1 MSRFFFSPGAYTFF
15 TFRGI
20 LRENMIGDF
29 VPQEVF
35 IMYEEITGQAKQAVT
50 ELLERAR
57 LEPGDIFVVGC
68 SSSEVGGHRIGSDSS
83 PEVAQAILDG
93 IYPVLKEKG
102 IYLAAQCCEH
112 LNRAIV
118 LEKEVA
124 RAYGLA
130 PVNVVPQPKAG
141 GSFATAAYKTFSH
154 PVMVEHVKAA
164 AGIDIGGTLIGMHLR
179 EVAVPTRLSIKQIG
193 EANIICARTRPKFIG
208 GQRAHYDE
216 SLM

>member
-1 MSRFFFSPGAYTFF
+1 
-15 TFRGI
+15 
-20 LRENMIGDF
+20 MIGDF
-29 VPQEVF
+29 IPQEVF
-35 IMYEEITGQAKQAVT
+35 VMYEEITGQARQAVT

-93 IYPVLKEKG
+93 IYTILKEKC

-118 LEKEVA
+118 LEKEAA

-141 GSFATAAYKTFSH
+141 GSFATAAYKAFSH

-216 SLM
+216 SQM

>member
-1 MSRFFFSPGAYTFF
+1 
-15 TFRGI
+15 
-20 LRENMIGDF
+20 
-29 VPQEVF
+29 
-35 IMYEEITGQAKQAVT
+35 MYEEITGQARQAVT

-118 LEKEVA
+118 LEKEAA

-130 PVNVVPQPKAG
+130 PVNVVPLPKAG
-141 GSFATAAYKTFSH
+141 GSFATAAYKAFSH

-179 EVAVPTRLSIKQIG
+179 EVAVPTRLSVKQIG

-208 GQRAHYDE
+208 GERAHYDE
-216 SLM
+216 SQM

>member
-1 MSRFFFSPGAYTFF
+1 
-15 TFRGI
+15 
-20 LRENMIGDF
+20 MIGDF
-29 VPQEVF
+29 IPQEVF
-35 IMYEEITGQAKQAVT
+35 VMYEEITGQARQAVT

-93 IYPVLKEKG
+93 IYPILKEKD

-118 LEKEVA
+118 LEKEAA

-141 GSFATAAYKTFSH
+141 GSFATAAYKAFSH

-208 GQRAHYDE
+208 GQRAHYDK
-216 SLM
+216 SQM

>member
-1 MSRFFFSPGAYTFF
+1 
-15 TFRGI
+15 
-20 LRENMIGDF
+20 MIGDF
-29 VPQEVF
+29 IPQEVF
-35 IMYEEITGQAKQAVT
+35 VMYEEITGQAKQAVT

-93 IYPVLKEKG
+93 IYPILKEKG

-118 LEKEVA
+118 LEKEAA

-141 GSFATAAYKTFSH
+141 GSFATAAYKAFSH

-216 SLM
+216 SQM

>member
-1 MSRFFFSPGAYTFF
+1 
-15 TFRGI
+15 
-20 LRENMIGDF
+20 MIGDF

-35 IMYEEITGQAKQAVT
+35 VMYEEITGQARQAVT

-118 LEKEVA
+118 LEKEAA
-124 RAYGLA
+124 RAYGLV

-141 GSFATAAYKTFSH
+141 GSFATAAYKAFSH

-216 SLM
+216 SQM

>member
-1 MSRFFFSPGAYTFF
+1 
-15 TFRGI
+15 
-20 LRENMIGDF
+20 MIGDF
-29 VPQEVF
+29 APREVF
-35 IMYEEITGQAKQAVT
+35 VMYEEITGQAKQAVT

-93 IYPVLKEKG
+93 IYPILKEKG

-118 LEKEVA
+118 LEKEAA

-141 GSFATAAYKTFSH
+141 GSFATAAYKAFSH

-216 SLM
+216 SQM

>member
-1 MSRFFFSPGAYTFF
+1 
-15 TFRGI
+15 
-20 LRENMIGDF
+20 MIGDF
-29 VPQEVF
+29 IPQEVF
-35 IMYEEITGQAKQAVT
+35 VMYEEITGQARQAVT

-93 IYPVLKEKG
+93 IYPILKERG

-118 LEKEVA
+118 LEKEAA

-141 GSFATAAYKTFSH
+141 GSFATAAYKAFSH

-216 SLM
+216 SQM

>member
-1 MSRFFFSPGAYTFF
+1 MIGEFFS
-15 TFRGI
+15 
-20 LRENMIGDF
+20 E
-29 VPQEVF
+29 EVF
-35 IMYEEITGQAKQAVT
+35 IMYEESTGDAKQALP

-93 IYPVLKEKG
+93 IYPILKEKG

-118 LEKEVA
+118 LEKEAA

-141 GSFATAAYKTFSH
+141 GSFATAAYKAFSH

-216 SLM
+216 SQM